1 MKREGKEMKKIFS
14 VIVAVFMIA
23 SLTTKT
29 IFAEDNIGMTFTD
42 SNFTYTVT
50 ANKTVSVSKNDKNN
64 EIETC
69 DIPETVENNGITYTV
84 TSIGVEGFKELTKL
98 KTVKI
103 PATVTVLGNSSFYGC
118 NQLTSVNIP
127 ESVITIGE
135 SAFSHCSQL
144 ESIHIPES
152 VTTIE
157 RAAFYECDLLKT
169 VNLPKKLTVLK
180 QNIFYN
186 CESLTSITIPNN
198 VTEIRSNAFL
208 GTGLTSIVIPSSVKK
223 IDGCVFWE
231 CGNLTLVTLS
241 NDIESI
247 SGEILQYS
255 NLPKSVM
262 AVTSNKNDS
271 ISAVITDGLKYK
283 VEHYLL
289 GVTEIESKQDSVTT
303 HPNSTLSLDEYFSVF
318 ATVYEGKNPTNTVSI
333 PEEYRQPQYSLVS
346 GATGKTRIEDSKL
359 IIDPQQSDNLIVK
372 ATLNKQEVELSVNV
386 IQSPIIG
393 IEINQEPRLAYT
405 EGDTFNPN
413 GLQLKVNYENGTS
426 DIVEYN
432 ENTKNDFKFTVNSP
446 LTLND
451 NKVIITYAGFPI
463 ELELTVYR
471 KAIIVTPDQNSIT
484 GLEDKYEQG
493 NTLNV
498 IVKGAGMDNQ
508 EPTEGDT
515 RYKPVSWEISTP
527 HQFINDSY
535 GISMNTKSLQLG
547 NHQLKVKFEKQLF
560 NGIEWVTKETFDLE
574 KNFEVV
580 EVSQG
585 EVIPTPKPTP
595 TPNET
600 STPNVTPTPNETKKP
615 SSESSQVNTN
625 DTTFIVGFVA
635 LMIVSGSVLFVNLK
649 KKKNY

>member
-42 SNFTYTVT
+42 SKFTYTVT
-50 ANKTVSVSKNDKNN
+50 SDANKTVSVSKKNL

-69 DIPETVENNGITYTV
+69 DIPKIVENNGITYTV
-84 TSIGVEGFKELTKL
+84 TSIGENGFRELKNL
-98 KTVKI
+98 KTVNI
-103 PATVTVLGNSSFYGC
+103 SSTVT
-118 NQLTSVNIP
+118 
-127 ESVITIGE
+127 TIGNY
-135 SAFSHCSQL
+135 AFSNCKNL
-144 ESIHIPES
+144 TTVHIPES
-152 VTTIE
+152 VTNIGLK
-157 RAAFYECDLLKT
+157 AFYECTLLNT
-169 VNLPKKLTVLK
+169 VNLPKKLTELK
-180 QNIFYN
+180 QEIFYR
-186 CESLTSITIPNN
+186 CKSLTSITIPNN
-198 VTEIRSNAFL
+198 VTSIESNAFL
-208 GTGLTSIVIPSSVKK
+208 GTGLTSIVIPSGVTGIAGS
-223 IDGCVFWE
+223 VFWD
-231 CGNLTLVTLS
+231 CKNLTSVTLS

-247 SGEILQYS
+247 TGNIFQYS
-255 NLPKSVM
+255 NSLKSVM
-262 AVTSNKNDS
+262 AVTSNENDS
-271 ISAVITDGLKYK
+271 ISTVITGVLPENVKCY
-283 VEHYLL
+283 L
-289 GVTEIESKQDSVTT
+289 GVTDIKLKQSSVAI
-303 HPNSTLSLDEYFSVF
+303 HPNDTLNLDEYFSIF
-318 ATVYEGKNPTNTVSI
+318 TTVKDKDGTPTNTVAV
-333 PEEYRQPQYSLVS
+333 PKEYRQPQYSLVS
-346 GATGKTRIEDSKL
+346 GVTGETRIEDSKL

-372 ATLNKQEVELSVNV
+372 ATLNKQEVELSVN
-386 IQSPIIG
+386 INQSPIKG
-393 IEINQEPRLAYT
+393 IEISQEPRLAYT
-405 EGDTFNPN
+405 EGDTFDPT
-413 GLQLKVNYENGTS
+413 GLELNVTYVGEFDTM

-432 ENTKNDFKFTVNSP
+432 ENTKNDFEFTVNSP

-471 KAIIVTPDQNSIT
+471 KAITVTPDQNSIT

-535 GISMNTKSLQLG
+535 GISMNTNSLQLG

-560 NGIEWVTKETFDLE
+560 NGIEWVTKETFELV
-574 KNFEVV
+574 KSFEVV
-580 EVSQG
+580 EASQK
-585 EVIPTPKPTP
+585 EITP

-649 KKKNY
+649 KKKKY

>member
-42 SNFTYTVT
+42 SKFTYTVT
-50 ANKTVSVSKNDKNN
+50 ANKTVSVSKNDIN
-64 EIETC
+64 IETC
-69 DIPETVENNGITYTV
+69 DIPKIVENNGITYTV
-84 TSIGVEGFKELTKL
+84 TSIGENGFRELKKL
-98 KTVKI
+98 KTVNI
-103 PATVTVLGNSSFYGC
+103 SSTVT
-118 NQLTSVNIP
+118 
-127 ESVITIGE
+127 TIGNY
-135 SAFSHCSQL
+135 SFSNCKNL
-144 ESIHIPES
+144 TTVHIPES
-152 VTTIE
+152 VTNIGLK
-157 RAAFYECDLLKT
+157 AFYECTLLNT
-169 VNLPKKLTVLK
+169 VNLPKKLTELK
-180 QNIFYN
+180 QEIFYN
-186 CESLTSITIPNN
+186 CKSLTSITIPNN
-198 VTEIRSNAFL
+198 VVKIESNAFL
-208 GTGLTSIVIPSSVKK
+208 GTGLTSIAIPSSVKK
-223 IDGCVFWE
+223 IAGSVFWD
-231 CGNLTLVTLS
+231 CKNLTSVTLS

-247 SGEILQYS
+247 TGNIFQYS
-255 NLPKSVM
+255 DSLKSVM
-262 AVTSNKNDS
+262 AVTSNENDS
-271 ISAVITDGLKYK
+271 ISTVITGVLPENVKC
-283 VEHYLL
+283 YL
-289 GVTEIESKQDSVTT
+289 GITKIQSKLSHLYAQ
-303 HPNSTLSLDEYFSVF
+303 PNDTLNLDECFSVF
-318 ATVYEGKNPTNTVSI
+318 ATVKDKEGTPTQAVNV
-333 PEEYRQPQYSLVS
+333 PKEYLQPQYQLVT

-359 IIDPQQSDNLIVK
+359 IIDPQQSENLIVK

-386 IQSPIIG
+386 IQSPIKN
-393 IEINQEPRLAYT
+393 IEMSQEPRLAYV
-405 EGDTFNPN
+405 EGDTFDLT

-432 ENTKNDFKFTVNSP
+432 ENTKNDFTFVVNSP

-451 NKVIITYAGFPI
+451 KKVIITYAGFPI

-527 HQFINDSY
+527 RQFINDSY
-535 GISMNTKSLQLG
+535 GISMNTNSLQIG
-547 NHQLKVKFEKQLF
+547 NHQLKVIFEKEIF
-560 NGIEWVTKETFDLE
+560 NGDKWVAKETFELV
-574 KNFEVV
+574 KSFEVV
-580 EVSQG
+580 EASQK
-585 EVIPTPKPTP
+585 EITP

-600 STPNVTPTPNETKKP
+600 PTPNVTPTPNETKKP

-635 LMIVSGSVLFVNLK
+635 LLIVSGSVLFVNLK

>member
-84 TSIGVEGFKELTKL
+84 TSIGDDGFRELTKL
-98 KTVKI
+98 KTV
-103 PATVTVLGNSSFYGC
+103 
-118 NQLTSVNIP
+118 NIP
-127 ESVITIGE
+127 DSVTTIGN
-135 SAFSHCSQL
+135 SAFSNCKKL
-144 ESIHIPES
+144 TTVHIPES

-169 VNLPKKLTVLK
+169 VNLPKKLTKLGDNV
-180 QNIFYN
+180 FYF
-186 CESLTSITIPNN
+186 CYSL
-198 VTEIRSNAFL
+198 E
-208 GTGLTSIVIPSSVKK
+208 SIVIPEGVTSIGQNEFYACTQLSSVT
-223 IDGCVFWE
+223 IP
-231 CGNLTLVTLS
+231 
-241 NDIESI
+241 NDI
-247 SGEILQYS
+247 QF
-255 NLPKSVM
+255 
-262 AVTSNKNDS
+262 
-271 ISAVITDGLKYK
+271 DGSRTFKDCKKLNQ
-283 VEHYLL
+283 VLAM
-289 GVTEIESKQDSVTT
+289 Q
-303 HPNSTLSLDEYFSVF
+303 NSTSTTDCVAQNIKNQMIDSSPNYYLGTTDIQPKQTSIKAQPNTTLLLNTYFSIFTAVKDKDG
-318 ATVYEGKNPTNTVSI
+318 TPTNTVNV
-333 PEEYRQPQYSLVS
+333 PNEYLQTQYSLVS
-346 GATGKTRIEDSKL
+346 GATGETRIEDSKL
-359 IIDPQQSDNLIVK
+359 IIDPQQSNNLIVK
-372 ATLNKQEVELSVNV
+372 ATLNKQEVELSVN
-386 IQSPIIG
+386 INQSPIKG
-393 IEINQEPRLAYT
+393 IEISQEPRLAYT

-560 NGIEWVTKETFDLE
+560 NGIEWVTKETFELV
-574 KNFEVV
+574 KSFEVV
-580 EVSQG
+580 EASQK
-585 EVIPTPKPTP
+585 EITP

-600 STPNVTPTPNETKKP
+600 PTPNVTPTPNETKKP

>member
-84 TSIGVEGFKELTKL
+84 TSIGENGFRELTSL
-98 KTVKI
+98 TTVNI
-103 PATVTVLGNSSFYGC
+103 PATVTVLKEAAFTQCS
-118 NQLTSVNIP
+118 QLTTVNIP
-127 ESVITIGE
+127 DSVITIE
-135 SAFSHCSQL
+135 PSVFSYCNQL

-152 VTTIE
+152 VESIGISTFEGCTS
-157 RAAFYECDLLKT
+157 LVS

-180 QNIFYN
+180 QDIFRS
-186 CESLTSITIPNN
+186 CKSLQSIIIPNN
-198 VTEIRSNAFL
+198 VTNIESNVFIDS
-208 GTGLTSIVIPSSVKK
+208 GLSSIVIPSNVTK
-223 IDGCVFWE
+223 IAGSVFWD
-231 CGNLTLVTLS
+231 CKNLTSVILP
-241 NDIESI
+241 NNIFSI
-247 SGEILQYS
+247 SPSVFNDS
-255 NLPKSVM
+255 NSLKSVM
-262 AVTSNKNDS
+262 AVTSNENDS
-271 ISAVITDGLKYK
+271 ISTVITGVLPENVKC
-283 VEHYLL
+283 YL
-289 GVTEIESKQDSVTT
+289 GITKIQSKQS
-303 HPNSTLSLDEYFSVF
+303 HLYAQPNDTLNLDEYFSVF
-318 ATVYEGKNPTNTVSI
+318 ATVYEGKNPTNTVAV
-333 PEEYRQPQYSLVS
+333 PKEYRQTQYSLVS
-346 GATGKTRIEDSKL
+346 GATRKTRIEDSKL
-359 IIDPQQSDNLIVK
+359 IIDPQQSNNLIVK
-372 ATLNKQEVELSVNV
+372 ATLNKQEVELSVN
-386 IQSPIIG
+386 INQSPIKG
-393 IEINQEPRLAYT
+393 IEISQEPRLAYT